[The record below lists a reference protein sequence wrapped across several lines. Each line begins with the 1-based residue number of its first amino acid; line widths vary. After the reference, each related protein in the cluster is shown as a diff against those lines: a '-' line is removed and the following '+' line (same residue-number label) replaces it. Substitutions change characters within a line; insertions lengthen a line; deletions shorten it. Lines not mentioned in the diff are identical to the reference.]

1 MNKDIYDSLSDKERC
16 MYDELA
22 AFSKRLAERM
32 EDIKGLL
39 DRIVKEADA

>member
-1 MNKDIYDSLSDKERC
+1 MRKDIYDSLSDKERC

-32 EDIKGLL
+32 EEIAGLL
-39 DRIVKEADA
+39 KKAIGEADA